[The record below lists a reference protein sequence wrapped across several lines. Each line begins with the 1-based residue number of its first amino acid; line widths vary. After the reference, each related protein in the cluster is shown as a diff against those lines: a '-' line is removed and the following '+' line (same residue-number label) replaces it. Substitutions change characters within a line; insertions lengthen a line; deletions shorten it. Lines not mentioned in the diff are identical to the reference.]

1 MKRYLHI
8 YSCFI
13 KQYLKGLITY
23 RTDFLVGMLAF
34 LLDQS
39 LGLFFLYVVFDNID
53 ALAGFSQYEVFLMY
67 GIGQIPKGIDHLI
80 FDNIWII
87 PRNIREGNMDRY
99 LLRPINP
106 LFSYLIERF
115 QPDAFGEII
124 LGIAISCYCFIFGG
138 IAITLS
144 KTIGLIVLILISVF
158 IFTAVKLI
166 TASVSFWLK
175 DSAQLMQISY
185 ELNDYTRYPIS
196 IFPKPIRFIM
206 TFIIPFALV
215 AYFPS
220 LYLSGK
226 LSFSY
231 VILFLLPVTIVLC
244 LFALLL
250 WNRGLK
256 RYESAGS

>member
-1 MKRYLHI
+1 MKRYLNI

-80 FDNIWII
+80 FDNIWLL
-87 PRNIREGNMDRY
+87 PRRIREGNVDRY

-106 LFSYLIERF
+106 LFSFLVERF
-115 QPDAFGEII
+115 QPDAFGEVI
-124 LGIAISCYCFIFGG
+124 LGIAISTYCFVFGG
-138 IAITLS
+138 ITFSFIKIL
-144 KTIGLIVLILISVF
+144 GLTAMILTSVF

-166 TASVSFWLK
+166 TASVAFWVK

-185 ELNDYTRYPIS
+185 ELNDYSRYPLN
-196 IFPKPIRFIM
+196 IFPKPLRFIM

-215 AYFPS
+215 AYYPA
-220 LYLSGK
+220 LYLLGK
-226 LSFSY
+226 QTFFG
-231 VILFLLPVTIVLC
+231 VIGLLVPVTLALC
-244 LFALLL
+244 LIAVLL
-250 WNRGLK
+250 WKRGLK